1 MTTTPSKGGPSPYK
15 RGQKPEEDKDEQ
27 VPRTPAQKLVD
38 DYRERVERK
47 LEKEFGSALN
57 AGPAGGNE
65 GGESNIPVK
74 TEKRVP
80 LFIEDDVRNSLTYK
94 FHEGALNYAPF

>member
-1 MTTTPSKGGPSPYK
+1 
-15 RGQKPEEDKDEQ
+15 

-65 GGESNIPVK
+65 GGEQNIPVK